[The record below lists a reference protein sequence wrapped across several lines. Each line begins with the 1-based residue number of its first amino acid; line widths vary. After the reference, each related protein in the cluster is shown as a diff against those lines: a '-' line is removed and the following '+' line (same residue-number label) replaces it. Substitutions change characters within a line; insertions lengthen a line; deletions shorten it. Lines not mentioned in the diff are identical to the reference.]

1 MDDSHENIITQ
12 KEISDEPN
20 KNENNILIN
29 SNKNNIIN
37 NENEKTEEDI
47 IMITNSCLDEQSFF
61 QQNNKK
67 TELTKLSEGIISN
80 LFQKNNQEIN
90 SSNIKSKYDDFI
102 IYQKF
107 SPTKSEL
114 KKNKNIIKDLIK
126 RNNYNKKYEEND
138 NKNNDNNSENE
149 NNKENKKNF
158 KKNYCTVLSFLE
170 REKRFEI
177 KKNANK
183 ERKLKQEDD
192 ELLNNIQE
200 KPNINKNS
208 SIIANKNNKNMKVY
222 NRLYKNPTFNLYNQN
237 LKSKNKEYINI
248 KTNNNNNIKKV
259 KKNINK
265 SQDLTGKKKDTFKNK
280 NDIRS
285 FSSNDVFKKED
296 KDKDKN
302 FKTDNF
308 LSKNNSRK
316 SIKKFNISKEKN
328 NNNKISKSNNK
339 IKNRI
344 IKDDEQDKLFNIY
357 NSQTATD
364 KMKIIQIKN
373 LNITIDDLLSK
384 ENIDTNKKGIN
395 FFLFC
400 ILLFKLGFV
409 DILHYKI
416 NINEVTEEYIKELL
430 IQPYLI
436 KSLITKEFILNEL
449 EIIKSA
455 FNSIINNFKIIQ
467 ESNINNMDELLL
479 NNIITF
485 EDFKLFIFILSD
497 LFTGFEKDK
506 KKNSERVSINVIKTK
521 TLNHNISTYSS
532 KTNKSV
538 NINNNKKNNL
548 ISKIVSNKQ
557 LDLFTS
563 KDIINYKNYFK
574 YMIDI
579 KNNHINF
586 INNLKK
592 ETKKENIEKSFI
604 GPYTFSPKINDNND
618 IILSSIKP
626 NMNFEERNEI
636 ISKKKNKH
644 KLDIQNEI
652 DKEYLQDHTFIPKLN
667 GQEAINYLKNFK
679 KKIEKEKKNEKKN
692 NINAIKN
699 NNEEDNKNMEI
710 NDLLSFSFNPILN
723 KPPKQKMF
731 SQSPLAN
738 DKLFN
743 LKIQEMRKTN
753 FSKKLNNYEKNNRE
767 ILSNDVKKNVQLLN
781 YFLNNKE
788 EGRMILGLEK
798 HSNKDTFDI
807 FIKQKKQIDEKQYKC
822 NVPDLL
828 NSKRKNPL
836 FVVEIK
842 IKNENNVIEVFPN
855 DNYEKV
861 CLNFCNEHKLGVESY
876 NQILESIRN
885 KINEINKYTVK

>member
-12 KEISDEPN
+12 KEISDEPQKNN
-20 KNENNILIN
+20 KNDNNLLIA
-29 SNKNNIIN
+29 NKTNNIN
-37 NENEKTEEDI
+37 NENENENTEEDI
-47 IMITNSCLDEQSFF
+47 IMITNSCLDEQSFFF

-80 LFQKNNQEIN
+80 LYQKNKQKLNSPNIN
-90 SSNIKSKYDDFI
+90 LNYDDFI

-114 KKNKNIIKDLIK
+114 KNNKKIVKDLIK
-126 RNNYNKKYEEND
+126 RINYNKKYEEND
-138 NKNNDNNSENE
+138 NKNNDNNSEDD

-158 KKNYCTVLSFLE
+158 KKNYFTVLSFLE

-208 SIIANKNNKNMKVY
+208 SIIALKNNKNTKVY
-222 NRLYKNPTFNLYNQN
+222 NRLYKNP
-237 LKSKNKEYINI
+237 KNKEYINI
-248 KTNNNNNIKKV
+248 KTNNNNNIKKDNI
-259 KKNINK
+259 NINK
-265 SQDLTGKKKDTFKNK
+265 SQDLIGKKKDNFKKKIN
-280 NDIRS
+280 NNIRS
-285 FSSNDVFKKED
+285 FSSNNFYEEGIV
-296 KDKDKN
+296 KN
-302 FKTDNF
+302 KSIKNENDIHF
-308 LSKNNSRK
+308 LSKNNSRNN
-316 SIKKFNISKEKN
+316 IKKYNISKDKN
-328 NNNKISKSNNK
+328 INNKICKSSSK
-339 IKNRI
+339 IKNKI
-344 IKDDEQDKLFNIY
+344 IKYDKDKLFNIY
-357 NSQTATD
+357 KSQTATD
-364 KMKIIQIKN
+364 KMKIFQIKN
-373 LNITIDDLLSK
+373 LNITIDSLLSK
-384 ENIDTNKKGIN
+384 ENIDTNKKGIDI
-395 FFLFC
+395 FLFC
-400 ILLFKLGFV
+400 DLLFKLGFV
-409 DILHYKI
+409 DILHHKI
-416 NINEVTEEYIKELL
+416 NINEITDEEIKELL

-436 KSLITKEFILNEL
+436 KSFITKEFILNEL
-449 EIIKSA
+449 KIIKDA
-455 FNSIINNFKIIQ
+455 FYSIINNFKILQ
-467 ESNINNMDELLL
+467 ESNNNNDELLI
-479 NNIITF
+479 NNIIKI

-497 LFTGFEKDK
+497 LFTGFEKEK
-506 KKNSERVSINVIKTK
+506 KKNTPRVSINIIKSK
-521 TLNHNISTYSS
+521 TVNNNISTHSS

-548 ISKIVSNKQ
+548 ISKIISNRQ
-557 LDLFTS
+557 LDLFNS

-574 YMIDI
+574 YMIEI

-592 ETKKENIEKSFI
+592 EKKKEKIEQSFI
-604 GPYTFSPKINDNND
+604 GPFTFSPKINNNND
-618 IILSSIKP
+618 IILNSIKP

-644 KLDIQNEI
+644 KLDIENQI
-652 DKEYLQDHTFIPKLN
+652 DLEYQQDHTFNPKLN
-667 GQEAINYLKNFK
+667 GQNAINYLKNIK
-679 KKIEKEKKNEKKN
+679 KKIEKEKNEKNN
-692 NINAIKN
+692 NIYLIKQ

-710 NDLLSFSFNPILN
+710 NDLLAFSFNPNLN
-723 KPPKQKMF
+723 KPPKPKMF
-731 SQSPLAN
+731 SHSPLAN

-743 LKIQEMRKTN
+743 QKIQEMRKTN

-767 ILSNDVKKNVQLLN
+767 TLRNDVKKNIQLLN
-781 YFLNNKE
+781 YFLNNME

-798 HSNKDTFDI
+798 QSNKDTFDI
-807 FIKQKKQIDEKQYKC
+807 FIKQKKQIDEKQYKS